1 MPRQLKILSF
11 DPGYTTGVAIRE
23 LSGRYTTC
31 VVTTRDECLELIIKG
46 LDLVIVERFQTGG
59 TLSAPGLHTI
69 ELGSEIV
76 GYAKALKIPWAR
88 QQPTQRYG
96 GMPLARGAVGPCI
109 ENSDVAKHEVDAL
122 AHIIAYELEHDV
134 ECYAAAHWKPKGAAG
149 PGKAVRKTGLGRTG
163 RPKARKPTAREQVER
178 MKDRYR

>member
-11 DPGYTTGVAIRE
+11 DPGYTTGVAVRDE
-23 LSGRYTTC
+23 SGRYSTC
-31 VVTTRDECLELIIKG
+31 VVTTREEALELIVPG
-46 LDLVIVERFQTGG
+46 LDLVIVERFQTSGI
-59 TLSAPGLHTI
+59 LSAPGLHTI

-76 GYAKALKIPWAR
+76 GYAKALNIPWVR

-109 ENSDVAKHEVDAL
+109 VNSAVAKHEVDAL

-134 ECYAAAHWKPKGAAG
+134 ECYATAHFKPKGAAG
-149 PGKAVRKTGLGRTG
+149 PGAGGKRKAGRTG
-163 RPKARKPTAREQVER
+163 RPKAPRPNAREQLER
-178 MKDRYR
+178 MKDRFR

>member
-1 MPRQLKILSF
+1 MAARQMKILSF
-11 DPGYTTGVAIRE
+11 DPGYTTGVAVRDE
-23 LSGRYTTC
+23 TGRYVTC
-31 VVTTRDECLELIIKG
+31 VVTTRDEALELIIPG

-76 GYAKALKIPWAR
+76 GYAKALHIPWVR

-96 GMPLARGAVGPCI
+96 GMPLARGAIGYCI
-109 ENSDVAKHEVDAL
+109 VSSAVAKHEVDAL

-134 ECYAAAHWKPKGAAG
+134 ECYATSHWKPKGAPG
-149 PGKAVRKTGLGRTG
+149 PGTTTGKRKVGRTG
-163 RPKARKPTAREQVER
+163 RPKARTTGRDQVER
-178 MKDRYR
+178 MKDRFR